1 MFDPVEFF
9 HIARKIYKE
18 SDDLDSGAARTCIN
32 RAYYAAHLVVR
43 EKYKIKND
51 GAGSHTAVIDHYKKR
66 DSTLG
71 NKLSTLFM
79 SRTDAD
85 YKLEDRLKNPI
96 TKRDSGKAI
105 KQAEEILKSLGK
117 KIAD

>member
-9 HIARKIYKE
+9 YIARKLYTE
-18 SDDLDSGAARTCIN
+18 SENLDSGAARTIIN

-51 GAGSHTAVIDHYKKR
+51 GTGSHTAVIDHYKKR
-66 DSTLG
+66 DRTLG

-79 SRTDAD
+79 KRKDAD
-85 YKLEDRLKNPI
+85 YNLDDTKTPI
-96 TKRDSGKAI
+96 TKRDSGQAI

-117 KIAD
+117 KIVD